1 VLARRPHLEARA
13 ILMASKQARLRS
25 VADYELED
33 GCTIFFVCVLVFEKN
48 DKVKKLTEF

>member
-1 VLARRPHLEARA
+1 MLARRPHLEARA

-33 GCTIFFVCVLVFEKN
+33 GCTIFLCVLVFEKN